1 MLIQF
6 NILMNNCFIKFVSLL
21 NRYLEIYLSI
31 ILDVFIY
38 FYINLNFL

>member
-6 NILMNNCFIKFVSLL
+6 NILMNNCFVKFVPLL
-21 NRYLEIYLSI
+21 NRYLEIYFSN
-31 ILDVFIY
+31 ILDSFIY